1 MMASV
6 RKYVNPPAAE
16 VICEFRFPE
25 DTPWDLTYPGILYGR
40 LRDVYPKRDQRY
52 VREVVVLLGP
62 EGLREELL
70 VTERLIFLAED
81 EGCASWC
88 RHPES

>member
-1 MMASV
+1 MVM
-6 RKYVNPPAAE
+6 
-16 VICEFRFPE
+16 
-25 DTPWDLTYPGILYGR
+25 
-40 LRDVYPKRDQRY
+40 
-52 VREVVVLLGP
+52 LLGP

-88 RHPES
+88 RHPEPG

>member
-1 MMASV
+1 MTSGSIP
-6 RKYVNPPAAE
+6 K
-16 VICEFRFPE
+16 IS
-25 DTPWDLTYPGILYGR
+25 T
-40 LRDVYPKRDQRY
+40 RDRESWCYA
-52 VREVVVLLGP
+52 REVVMLLGP

-88 RHPES
+88 RHPEPG